1 MSRLDKLVSA
11 IGPVIVRYIAL
22 KRSLGRRAG
31 SAEPILAQ
39 VDRFLG
45 QAVDLTRET
54 FAAWC
59 SSIEPL
65 AASTRRQRMR
75 TVYHLCLFRRRSE
88 PTCFVPDPSQFPL
101 SQPRPRPHI
110 FSEEEI
116 TQLLIAAD
124 ELKSHALSPLRPQIC
139 RLAVV
144 LLYTTGLRRAE
155 IVRLRH
161 RGETKGTARSWW
173 SFTRLA
179 ILSLVKTPDC
189 LYDPIGTGE

>member
-65 AASTRRQRMR
+65 AACQ
-75 TVYHLCLFRRRSE
+75 
-88 PTCFVPDPSQFPL
+88 
-101 SQPRPRPHI
+101 
-110 FSEEEI
+110 
-116 TQLLIAAD
+116 
-124 ELKSHALSPLRPQIC
+124 
-139 RLAVV
+139 
-144 LLYTTGLRRAE
+144 
-155 IVRLRH
+155 
-161 RGETKGTARSWW
+161 
-173 SFTRLA
+173 
-179 ILSLVKTPDC
+179 
-189 LYDPIGTGE
+189 